1 MNVIIKKSKLNGEV
15 IAPPSKSYSHRYLI
29 GAMLANNQSVICNIY
44 FSDDVLA
51 TLNCI
56 KAMGKNYKI
65 DGSIS
70 SQYITGLLFALP
82 LLDEDSII
90 EILPPITSKNYIDM
104 TLEVLNKYQI
114 KYEMHDNIIK
124 IFKNQSYIAINQF
137 IEGDYSNAAFLD
149 AFNYFN
155 NNIVIKNLNP
165 YSLQGDKV
173 YIDYFKKLNEGNVTL
188 DIKNCIDLGP
198 ILFVFASLKHG
209 ATFINTNRLK
219 IKESD
224 RASAIKEELAKI
236 NVNIEILDN
245 KVIVHKTNIIN
256 NNIAFNSHN
265 DHRIAMALSLLATQ
279 FDITINDASCINKSY
294 PHYFKDLKKLGV
306 DLYET
311 N

>member
-1 MNVIIKKSKLNGEV
+1 M
-15 IAPPSKSYSHRYLI
+15 
-29 GAMLANNQSVICNIY
+29 
-44 FSDDVLA
+44 
-51 TLNCI
+51 
-56 KAMGKNYKI
+56 
-65 DGSIS
+65 
-70 SQYITGLLFALP
+70 
-82 LLDEDSII
+82 
-90 EILPPITSKNYIDM
+90 
-104 TLEVLNKYQI
+104 
-114 KYEMHDNIIK
+114 
-124 IFKNQSYIAINQF
+124 
-137 IEGDYSNAAFLD
+137 D

-224 RASAIKEELAKI
+224 RANAIKEELAKI
-236 NVNIEILDN
+236 NVNIDILDN
-245 KVIVHKTNIIN
+245 KVIVHKSNIIN

-306 DLYET
+306 DIYET